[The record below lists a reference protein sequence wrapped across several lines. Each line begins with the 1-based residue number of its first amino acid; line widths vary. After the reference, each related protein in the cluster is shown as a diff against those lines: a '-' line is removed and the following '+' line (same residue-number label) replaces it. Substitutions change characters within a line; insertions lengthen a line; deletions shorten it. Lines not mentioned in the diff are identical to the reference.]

1 MSDIAWIGEKPY
13 DGITGY
19 GAVGVEFAVTA
30 VSSAGTED
38 PISVAERDSLVYAGN
53 EDLQW
58 TEQYYC
64 GYLELHVRPDEVEAK
79 YFGKSPYSTVPLVMD
94 NNNIRLPDCGYP
106 QCLGTP
112 AGQFYRQAW

>member
-1 MSDIAWIGEKPY
+1 MSDVAWIGEKPY
-13 DGITGY
+13 DGVTGA
-19 GAVGVEFAVTA
+19 GAAGVEFAVTA

-38 PISVAERDSLVYAGN
+38 PINVAEKGSLVYARN

-58 TEQYYC
+58 TEQYYR
-64 GYLELHVRPDEVEAK
+64 GYFELHIRPDEAEAK
-79 YFGKSPYSTVPLVMD
+79 YFGKSPYPTVPLITKTND
-94 NNNIRLPDCGYP
+94 IRLPYCGYP